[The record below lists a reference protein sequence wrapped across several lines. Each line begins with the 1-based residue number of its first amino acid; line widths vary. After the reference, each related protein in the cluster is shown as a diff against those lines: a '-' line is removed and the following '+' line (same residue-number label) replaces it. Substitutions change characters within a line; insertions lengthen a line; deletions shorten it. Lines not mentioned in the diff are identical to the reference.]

1 MNRRHDIDALRVL
14 AFGLL
19 IVYHL
24 GMLYVGPADDWK
36 FHLKSSY
43 IADWLAYPMIASAFW
58 RMDLLFLIS
67 GMAVHFLRGRLSLPA
82 LAWKRTTRLL
92 LPLLFGMAVVIP
104 IQPYVQGVVNGLV
117 APGFGHFLLRYWT
130 GGPWPAG
137 AFDGWQFG
145 VTWNHL
151 WYLPYVWLYTMLLIA
166 LLPALESSWGQRV
179 IGAIHRLRG
188 WPLLVLPALPLLAYN
203 LWLAARFPQNHAM
216 VGDWYAHACY
226 ATMFFYGYAIGTHA
240 ELWDELARL
249 RRRSLGMAV
258 FCFAAFLLL
267 DRLSD
272 LIAIGGGSA
281 PGLAVGRLGML
292 CMHALRFF
300 YMWSAIAAVL
310 GWGHQYL
317 NRPFRWLPYARE
329 AVFPWYVLHQ
339 SVMLAAAYWL
349 LPLKLGPVLEP
360 TLVLAGTVVGC
371 AALHEYVIRRTRW
384 LRPLFGLDAVPRA
397 ARREPSL
404 TASTQGA

>member
-19 IVYHL
+19 IVFHL

-43 IADWLAYPMIASAFW
+43 LAGWLEYPMLASSFW

-67 GMAVHFLRGRLSLPA
+67 GMAVHFLRGRLTLPT

-104 IQPYVQGVVNGLV
+104 IQPYVQGVDNGLV
-117 APGFGHFLLRYWT
+117 PPGFGHFLLRYWT

-145 VTWNHL
+145 FTWNHL
-151 WYLPYVWLYTMLLIA
+151 WYLVYVWIYTMLLIA
-166 LLPALESSWGQRV
+166 ALPVLESTWGQR
-179 IGAIHRLRG
+179 AIAAVHRLHG
-188 WPLLVLPALPLLAYN
+188 WPLLVLPALPLIAYN
-203 LWLAARFPQNHAM
+203 LLFAARFPQNHA
-216 VGDWYAHACY
+216 VIGDWYAHAGY
-226 ATMFFYGYAIGTHA
+226 ATMFLYGYAIGTHPG
-240 ELWDELARL
+240 LWSELARL
-249 RRRSLGMAV
+249 RHRSLGMAV
-258 FCFAAFLLL
+258 VCFAAYVLLGQL
-267 DRLSD
+267 DALVDVSQWSKSA
-272 LIAIGGGSA
+272 IAMD
-281 PGLAVGRLGML
+281 RF
-292 CMHALRFF
+292 CMRALHFF
-300 YMWSAIAAVL
+300 YTWSAIAAVL

-329 AVFPWYVLHQ
+329 AVFPWYILHQ
-339 SVMLAAAYWL
+339 SVMLAVAYWL

-360 TLVLAGTVVGC
+360 SLVLLGTVGGC
-371 AALHEYVIRRTRW
+371 AVLHEYVIRRTRW
-384 LRPLFGLDAVPRA
+384 LRPMFGLDAEPRA
-397 ARREPSL
+397 ARPAPSPIGQVQQ
-404 TASTQGA
+404 A